1 MAEHRSALREWLENA
16 AARAVIGAALLLPY
30 RSRLR
35 FMGWFVSRI
44 AGPLMGWSGKA
55 RKNIRLAM
63 PELSTEE
70 RERVV
75 RQVADNAAR
84 ALIEIY
90 SGQEFLD
97 RTMSAPRVGPGVAA
111 LERAM
116 SSDRPII
123 FITAHLGNYDVVRG
137 GLAREG
143 RQMAAIYRPMRN
155 KAFNAH
161 YVSAISKIAE
171 PVFPIGT
178 TGMKGVIRHLKS
190 GGSVGILGDVTRSQ
204 APVLSFFGRP
214 TKTPVSAAEWALKYD
229 ALLIPV
235 FGLRKPDGVNFEIR
249 VEEPIPPGAPEEML
263 QVFNDRLE
271 ALIRSDPGQ
280 WFWIQGRW
288 GRDGAPVAD

>member
-1 MAEHRSALREWLENA
+1 MAKDRSALREWLENA
-16 AARAVIGAALLLPY
+16 GARTVIGTALLLPY

-44 AGPLMGWSGKA
+44 AGPVIGWNGKA
-55 RKNIRLAM
+55 RDNLRLSM
-63 PELSTEE
+63 PELSAEE
-70 RERVV
+70 RERIVRRVV
-75 RQVADNAAR
+75 DNAAR

-97 RTMSAPRVGPGVAA
+97 RTVSAQRVGPGVAA
-111 LERAM
+111 LEKAM
-116 SSDRPII
+116 ASDRPII

-161 YVSAISKIAE
+161 YVNAISKIAE
-171 PVFPIGT
+171 PVFPIGA

-204 APVLSFFGRP
+204 APVLTFFGRP

-235 FGLRKPDGVNFEIR
+235 FGLRKPDGLNFEIR
-249 VEEPIPPGAPEEML
+249 VEEPIPRGAPEEML
-263 QVFNDRLE
+263 QAFNDRLE

-280 WFWIQGRW
+280 WFWIQSRW
-288 GRDGAPVAD
+288 RPEAAQVSD